1 MVSWFCLFTKIGMH
15 YLYYLRSQRINTVR
29 MKVLFMH
36 LSLRSFSSEQQS
48 LQLGKPNISA
58 LSCSMLRVCPL
69 LVMRGA
75 PFGSPA
81 KRVQRGAGPR
91 SGPEQSPGL
100 SSLRMQSDPKRV
112 VPLRFSQPAG
122 RSQPGVLALPAD
134 SNKRHLPSMFSNT
147 F

>member
-29 MKVLFMH
+29 IKVLFMH
-36 LSLRSFSSEQQS
+36 LSLRSFSSEQQN
-48 LQLGKPNISA
+48 LQLGKPNISS

-75 PFGSPA
+75 PFGTPA
-81 KRVQRGAGPR
+81 RVQRGAGSR
-91 SGPEQSPGL
+91 SGPEQSPGF
-100 SSLRMQSDPKRV
+100 SSLQMQSDPKRG
-112 VPLRFSQPAG
+112 VPLRFSRPAV

-134 SNKRHLPSMFSNT
+134 SNWRHLPSMFLNT